1 MVLMV
6 FGLAFVACSCSKK
19 DKEEGNYGNYP
30 RTTVPDEL
38 VGYWLTGSTS
48 IGNFW
53 GYDGSYAGAAYE
65 LANGY
70 MLFKDGRARE
80 YFYYTSTT
88 YGCRSQVLG
97 YKEGT
102 VEVDV
107 DKKTFT
113 FYSASGNYR
122 SYKSCGG
129 TDNGKTKT
137 YGADELYPN
146 KKVSY
151 KDVEFRKENGV
162 IKSWH
167 VHYSD
172 GSSLDFT
179 KSQEPQ
185 KAKASSY
192 AGSFEPRD

>member
-1 MVLMV
+1 MKRSFSLMLLV
-6 FGLAFVACSCSKK
+6 MGLSFIACSCSKK
-19 DKEEGNYGNYP
+19 DNEDGNYGNHP

-38 VGYWLTGSTS
+38 VGYWLAGSTS

-53 GYDGSYAGAAYE
+53 GYDGSYQGAAFE

-80 YFYYTSTT
+80 YFYYTNTS
-88 YGCRSQVLG
+88 YNCRTQILG

-107 DKKTFT
+107 NKKTFT
-113 FYSASGNYR
+113 FYPNSGNYR
-122 SYKSCGG
+122 KYASCGG
-129 TDNGKTKT
+129 TDNGKTKA
-137 YGADELYPN
+137 YGKEELYPAV
-146 KKVSY
+146 KTSY
-151 KDVEFRKENGV
+151 QDIEFRKENGQ

-167 VHYSD
+167 IHYDD

-179 KSQEPQ
+179 KTQEP
-185 KAKASSY
+185 KK
-192 AGSFEPRD
+192 